1 MAQLDRQWKYYG
13 KYLLLLLV
21 PLFSAC
27 SHDMSGLQQRIDTT
41 IRDTRGYRIKPAP
54 RYVQIEPF
62 IYVPT
67 NRDPFASPRKR
78 RPGVINPGNAKN
90 CNGPVIL
97 TKRRREPLEQ
107 YPLNTLQMVGTIKR
121 KSTRWALLRTKD
133 GTIHRVRRANYIGQN
148 HGKII
153 NITDTMVEISEIIEN
168 RGVDDENSGCP
179 YRARKA
185 KLELSN

>member
-1 MAQLDRQWKYYG
+1 MVQVNRQRKCYSKYW
-13 KYLLLLLV
+13 LLLLI
-21 PLFSAC
+21 PLLSAC
-27 SHDMSGLQQRIDTT
+27 SHDMSGLQQDIDHT
-41 IRDTRGYRIKPAP
+41 IRNTRGYRIKPAP

-97 TKRRREPLEQ
+97 AKRRREPLEQ
-107 YPLNTLQMVGTIKR
+107 YPLKTLQMVGTIKR
-121 KSTRWALLRTKD
+121 KATRWALLRTKD
-133 GTIHRVRRANYIGQN
+133 GTIHRVRASNYVGQN
-148 HGKII
+148 HGKIV
-153 NITDTMVEISEIIEN
+153 NITDTMVEISEIVEN
-168 RGVDDENSGCP
+168 RGVDDEDSGCP